1 MSSAQHLVII
11 GNGVAGNRAAEILRE
26 KDKDCRISIISA
38 GALLFYNRYELPDV
52 FKGRQDWR
60 DYLEN
65 PPEYFAD
72 NNITLRRK
80 SIVADV
86 NTDRRTLLLDHREEI
101 GFDQLLVATGGAG
114 YLPERLQETAYLT
127 HQFTTYRAAMKMYH
141 DLPKGG
147 RVVMLGGDMIGL
159 DLARTL
165 IETGYHVTVVPGDRT
180 FWPHEISADDRPKYL
195 AALETMGIE
204 VIEHG
209 EAERIE
215 DTTGSASA
223 RRVIFVNGESLAA
236 DVVLTQYGLA
246 PMVDF
251 MSTAGVDIERGLLV
265 NPQLRTTRD
274 EIWAAG
280 DVCQIWQ
287 SETNSYRFYYGWR
300 NVRQMGEIAARN
312 MMGEDVPFST
322 DVDEQLVITK
332 DGGISSP
339 FWEYSA

>member
-1 MSSAQHLVII
+1 MSSAPHLVII

-114 YLPERLQETAYLT
+114 YLPERLQETANLT
-127 HQFTTYRAAMKMYH
+127 HQFTTYRGAMKMYH

-180 FWPHEISADDRPKYL
+180 FWPHEISAADRPKYL

-204 VIEHG
+204 VIDHG

-223 RRVIFVNGESLAA
+223 RRVVFVNGESLAA

-332 DGGISSP
+332 DGGIDSP